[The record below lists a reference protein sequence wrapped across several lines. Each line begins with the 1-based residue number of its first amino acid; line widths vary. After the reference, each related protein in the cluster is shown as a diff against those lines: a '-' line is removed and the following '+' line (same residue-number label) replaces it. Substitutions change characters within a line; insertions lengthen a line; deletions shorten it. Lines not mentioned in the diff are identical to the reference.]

1 MFSKEGGGVRC
12 GSRCGVEEDVGKG
25 VLEKSAPVSNA
36 QGHCTITRGQM
47 ACGCAKQKVLSA
59 PRASRTSWRRA
70 VAYHPEDAEGVS
82 KEYAGQQSATCTRL
96 ISRVE
101 ASRWKSCK
109 GRIKDQTAVVTT
121 VVVRAAVT
129 GRSCGGKQD
138 ELLHVGGAHERGA
151 GGRCGVRRR
160 EVK

>member
-1 MFSKEGGGVRC
+1 M
-12 GSRCGVEEDVGKG
+12 
-25 VLEKSAPVSNA
+25 
-36 QGHCTITRGQM
+36 
-47 ACGCAKQKVLSA
+47 
-59 PRASRTSWRRA
+59 
-70 VAYHPEDAEGVS
+70 
-82 KEYAGQQSATCTRL
+82 QQSATCTRL

-138 ELLHVGGAHERGA
+138 ELLHVSGAHEYGA
-151 GGRCGVRRR
+151 AAIFGVRSL
-160 EVK
+160 EKK